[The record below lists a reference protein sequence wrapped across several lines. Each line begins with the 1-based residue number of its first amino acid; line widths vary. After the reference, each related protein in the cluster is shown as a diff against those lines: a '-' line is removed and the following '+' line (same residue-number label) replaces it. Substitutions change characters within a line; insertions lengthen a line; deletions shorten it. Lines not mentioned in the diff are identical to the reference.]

1 MRINMLLWWNRH
13 HHLPGVTMEEQLP
26 LEMRRCFRCLL
37 RPSSQSLGWLGF
49 DPSSLRGGTRTQL
62 PWMCCYYQLLIK
74 TSALKELL
82 VRMRWWSWR
91 RRTLLILVLWSESRE
106 FRKLFRRSLS
116 NSLLQYRAPE
126 KGRCMW
132 SCLPWEQICESRC
145 PFSTVSVL
153 SLCHPIQHVHGTYN
167 KIKKIK
173 KNKKQRGQKRQHD

>member
-1 MRINMLLWWNRH
+1 MR
-13 HHLPGVTMEEQLP
+13 
-26 LEMRRCFRCLL
+26 
-37 RPSSQSLGWLGF
+37 
-49 DPSSLRGGTRTQL
+49 
-62 PWMCCYYQLLIK
+62 CYYQLLIE

-82 VRMRWWSWR
+82 VQMRWWSWR
-91 RRTLLILVLWSESRE
+91 RRTLLILVLWSERRE

-116 NSLLQYRAPE
+116 NSILQYRAPE

-173 KNKKQRGQKRQHD
+173 KIKNKEDKRDNTINIDDATSFLRICNIRIQGIANISRLSIARSLVEEDFTSSSFPPRSRLMQL